1 MHIRQKKKALFIA
14 IFAAAIATG
23 ACTRSAS
30 TPPPL
35 PGTEGALSPASAQQS
50 TMEAV
55 RAALL
60 TQTAQTSDL
69 GPFPTA
75 ITTAEQSEGEEGQAT
90 SLPAAGATEEPTVV
104 VSTPQ
109 ATPTRGYTEYVV
121 RAGDWVYSIARD
133 FDVHPD
139 DIISLN
145 GLTPPY
151 ALEPGDVL
159 KIPPAGEPAP
169 EGATLYRVQAG
180 DTVFSIARRFGVDPQ
195 EIIDANDMDPPYA
208 LDVGDRLIIPQ

>member
-1 MHIRQKKKALFIA
+1 MATRHMRKALYIA
-14 IFAAAIATG
+14 IIAAALATG

-35 PGTEGALSPASAQQS
+35 PGTEGALNPMSAQQS

-55 RAALL
+55 RSALL
-60 TQTAQTSDL
+60 TQTAQASD
-69 GPFPTA
+69 GGTFPTA
-75 ITTAEQSEGEEGQAT
+75 ITTAEPSGSEEGQAT
-90 SLPAAGATEEPTVV
+90 APPTSVATEEPTVV

-109 ATPTRGYTEYVV
+109 ATPTRGYEEYVV

-159 KIPPAGEPAP
+159 KIPPAGEQAPA
-169 EGATLYRVQAG
+169 GTTLYRVGAG

-195 EIIDANDMDPPYA
+195 EIIDANDMNPPYA
-208 LDVGDRLIIPQ
+208 LDVGDRLIIPE

>member
-1 MHIRQKKKALFIA
+1 MVDRKMKKPLFI
-14 IFAAAIATG
+14 IVIAAAIAIG

-35 PGTEGALSPASAQQS
+35 PGTEGSLNPVSAQQS

-60 TQTAQTSDL
+60 TQTAQASDA

-75 ITTAEQSEGEEGQAT
+75 ITTAEPSSAEEQEPTAP
-90 SLPAAGATEEPTVV
+90 PAEGATEEPTVV

-159 KIPPAGEPAP
+159 KIPPASEPAP
-169 EGATLYRVQAG
+169 EGATTYRVQAG

-195 EIIDANDMDPPYA
+195 EIIDANDMNPPYS
-208 LDVGDRLIIPQ
+208 LDVGDRLIIPE

>member
-1 MHIRQKKKALFIA
+1 MVTRDVKKFVLICL
-14 IFAAAIATG
+14 FAAAFGVG

-35 PGTEGALSPASAQQS
+35 PGTEGAPSSASGQQS

-60 TQTAQTSDL
+60 TQTAQASNGEALATPQSTGAPAGEGDEPATPPTS
-69 GPFPTA
+69 
-75 ITTAEQSEGEEGQAT
+75 E
-90 SLPAAGATEEPTVV
+90 ATEEPTVV
-104 VSTPQ
+104 VSTPR
-109 ATPTRGYTEYVV
+109 ATPTSGYTEYVV

-133 FDVHPD
+133 FDVHPED
-139 DIISLN
+139 LIAAN

-159 KIPPAGEPAP
+159 KIPPPAP
-169 EGATLYRVQAG
+169 PPPEGSVIYRVQAG
-180 DTVFSIARRFGVDPQ
+180 DTVFSIARRFGIEPQ
-195 EIIDANDMDPPYA
+195 EIIDANELRAPYR
-208 LDVGDRLIIPQ
+208 LDVGDRLIIPE